1 MSEKHENENS
11 VRSTYR
17 TYENETLQLTKQLI
31 GMSLLLLLLLLL
43 LLFSTPNKKFQISE
57 VHLYQFVA

>member
-11 VRSTYR
+11 VRSTYS
-17 TYENETLQLTKQLI
+17 TYENETLQLNKQLI
-31 GMSLLLLLLLLL
+31 GMSLL

-57 VHLYQFVA
+57 AHLYQFVT

>member
-11 VRSTYR
+11 VRSTYS
-17 TYENETLQLTKQLI
+17 TYENETLQLNKQLI
-31 GMSLLLLLLLLL
+31 GMSLLLL